1 MTSSTD
7 CSRSSRSSS
16 NRSRLRWAPS
26 CARPA
31 GCRPRLRHCS
41 SACVWRPR
49 TCPRRGEVESV
60 AAALARHLEVRRLS
74 DPARLE
80 GGDVLRV
87 GRELYVG
94 LTRGP
99 GARTN
104 AAGIAQLGEALKSF
118 GYAVQALALHGCL
131 HLK

>member
-1 MTSSTD
+1 
-7 CSRSSRSSS
+7 
-16 NRSRLRWAPS
+16 
-26 CARPA
+26 
-31 GCRPRLRHCS
+31 
-41 SACVWRPR
+41 
-49 TCPRRGEVESV
+49 
-60 AAALARHLEVRRLS
+60 ALARHLEVRRLS
-74 DPARLE
+74 DPACLE

-104 AAGIAQLGEALKSF
+104 AAGIAQLGEALKPF

-131 HLK
+131 HLKSAATFIPPETLLVNRSEERRVGKECALLCRSRW